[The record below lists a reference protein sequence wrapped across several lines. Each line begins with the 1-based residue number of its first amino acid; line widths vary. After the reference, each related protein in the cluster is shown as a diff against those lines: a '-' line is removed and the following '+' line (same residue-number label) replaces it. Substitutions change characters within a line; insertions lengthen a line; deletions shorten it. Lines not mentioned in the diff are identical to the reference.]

1 MQVMYQQVNGIKAIQ
16 QFKECLFSKNK
27 GPSPLLVEQCF
38 RIQETI
44 FATIFVWLQDC
55 KEDNASRRIYK
66 LLMQVHSECRQTVTM
81 IEETGAV
88 IREIRDLE
96 EQVRLNHHFHK
107 FSGQSWLRPGV
118 TNIQFSISHVFYFLL
133 LIFSRASSFL

>member
-1 MQVMYQQVNGIKAIQ
+1 M
-16 QFKECLFSKNK
+16 FSINK
-27 GPSPLLVEQCF
+27 GPSPLLVEQYF
-38 RIQETI
+38 RKQETI
-44 FATIFVWLQDC
+44 FSTIFVWLQDC

-96 EQVRLNHHFHK
+96 EQVRFNHHFFK
-107 FSGQSWLRPGV
+107 FSGQSWLKSGV
-118 TNIQFSISHVFYFLL
+118 TNMTLSISRVFNF
-133 LIFSRASSFL
+133 FC

>member
-1 MQVMYQQVNGIKAIQ
+1 M
-16 QFKECLFSKNK
+16 FSKNK
-27 GPSPLLVEQCF
+27 GPSPLLVEQYF
-38 RIQETI
+38 SKQETI

-96 EQVRLNHHFHK
+96 EQVRLNHHFYK
-107 FSGQSWLRPGV
+107 FSGQSWLRSGV
-118 TNIQFSISHVFYFLL
+118 TNMTFSISHVFIYFC
-133 LIFSRASSFL
+133 